1 MNQSEII
8 LYRTE
13 DGSVKIDTIFQDE
26 TIWLTQSSMA
36 ELFGVNVPAISKH
49 LKNIYEEG
57 ELQNNRPQSSPPS
70 KIVISSEILSIS
82 SPVPVRRYI

>member
-13 DGSVKIDTIFQDE
+13 DGSVKIDTIFQDD

-57 ELQNNRPQSSPPS
+57 ELQNNRPQSSLPS